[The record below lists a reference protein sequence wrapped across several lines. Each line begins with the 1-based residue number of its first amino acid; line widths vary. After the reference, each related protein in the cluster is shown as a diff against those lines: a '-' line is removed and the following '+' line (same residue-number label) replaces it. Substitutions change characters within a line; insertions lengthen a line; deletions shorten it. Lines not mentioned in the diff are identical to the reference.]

1 VVYIYVADLDV
12 DGPLRASVVGERLP
26 GIAEV
31 SEGGELAEVSGV
43 G

>member
-1 VVYIYVADLDV
+1 VADLDV

-31 SEGGELAEVSGV
+31 MREENWRR
-43 G
+43 